1 MTQKTAHLNSRKS
14 KKVFAPSLLALAL
27 GFSVLLPINAEAG
40 CNVKCAFRKVAKP
53 VKTVANGGI
62 KFATT
67 QGQQLASFSQDEFNN
82 VRSNANSLVNET
94 STALNNAY
102 NSAISGMAQFFSAEL
117 ERLLRQQGKAF
128 VSKNSGTVNRI
139 STSVAGMTDQARAA
153 IKRIV
158 KAMPNKQVTQDV
170 MADLQLVSKELGF
183 ADLGGSAKNSS
194 WGISFNTDAGVG
206 PAGVATGIGIVLN
219 VLPESDG
226 SLKGAIVTNIGAAGG
241 IDAGVAQ
248 SVSVFWQPGTASEST
263 GLGLGFSMA
272 GGVYGIGGGLDI
284 SFGIPVDPNNYSSLL
299 NFTQGA
305 VSNLIPSVGFTVD
318 IPGLTPTEV
327 HVSYDMNMGWT
338 QKNFDFK
345 IDPSNI
351 CQFVTGVVNGVTATK
366 VASGSSCPGAS
377 SDAK

>member
-1 MTQKTAHLNSRKS
+1 M
-14 KKVFAPSLLALAL
+14 

-53 VKTVANGGI
+53 IKTVANGGI
-62 KFATT
+62 KFATS
-67 QGQQLASFSQDEFNN
+67 QGQQLASFTQDEFNT
-82 VRSNANSLVNET
+82 VRSGTNSLINE
-94 STALNNAY
+94 SSNALNSAY
-102 NSAISGMAQFFSAEL
+102 DAAIGGMAQFFTAEI

-139 STSVAGMTDQARAA
+139 GTSVAGMSDQARAA

-158 KAMPNKQVTQDV
+158 KAMPNKQVTKEV
-170 MADLQLVSKELGF
+170 MADLQLLSKELGF
-183 ADLGGSAKNSS
+183 TELGGSAKNSS
-194 WGISFNTDAGVG
+194 WGLTFNTDAGVG

-248 SVSVFWQPGTASEST
+248 SVSVFWQPGTAAEST
-263 GLGLGFSMA
+263 GLSLGFSMA
-272 GGVYGIGGGLDI
+272 GGVYGIGTGLDI
-284 SFGIPVDPNNYSSLL
+284 SFGIPVDPSNYRSLL
-299 NFTQGA
+299 SWTQGA
-305 VSNLIPSVGFTVD
+305 VGSLIPSVAFTVD

-338 QKNFDFK
+338 QKNVDFT
-345 IDPSNI
+345 INPSNI
-351 CQFVTGVVNGVTATK
+351 CQFVTGLANGMASTK
-366 VASGSSCPGAS
+366 LSSGSSCPGAS